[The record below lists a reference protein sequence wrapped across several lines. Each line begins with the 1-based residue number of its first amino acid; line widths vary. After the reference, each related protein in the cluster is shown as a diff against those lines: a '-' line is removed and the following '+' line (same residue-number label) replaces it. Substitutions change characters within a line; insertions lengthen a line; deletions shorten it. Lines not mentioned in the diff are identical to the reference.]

1 MPNHIEHPA
10 GNDCKERL
18 VWLLKNASYNLYRA
32 TICSGP
38 PKLAALF
45 DELRNPQPGDLV
57 MVTDTHLMESHDP
70 KEGIGT
76 LVAVGMAP
84 YYATREEARAAGY
97 DDDEPIP
104 ERLVWDIKLDFAD
117 GRMSRWENATFI
129 KVKTDLY

>member
-10 GNDCKERL
+10 GSDCQERL
-18 VWLLKNASYNLYRA
+18 VRLLKNVSYNLYCA
-32 TICSGP
+32 SLCSGP

-57 MVTDTHLMESHDP
+57 METTTHLMESCDP

-117 GRMSRWENATFI
+117 GRMSRWENAIFI